1 MSKLN
6 AKFSAIAA
14 SLLDQYAAKK
24 REERAAVLQSAVEQ
38 VRALAAKDDMHVP
51 ASIQKVWSAFY
62 ILS

>member
-1 MSKLN
+1 
-6 AKFSAIAA
+6 
-14 SLLDQYAAKK
+14 
-24 REERAAVLQSAVEQ
+24 VEQ